1 MLEIDQTDS
10 WNYYIFD
17 NAVGS
22 KLFSAVYTC
31 LYGMTPLRTV
41 RLIERQVSAAHR
53 RAFLL
58 DPTVPRP
65 VPYTS
70 LVLIQWNEVHCVPWK
85 KLLTHCTQVH
95 GDTYGRT

>member
-1 MLEIDQTDS
+1 MLEIGQSGS
-10 WNYYIFD
+10 WNYYVFD

-22 KLFSAVYTC
+22 KLFTAVYTC
-31 LYGMTPLRTV
+31 LYGTSPLRIV
-41 RLIERQVSAAHR
+41 RLIERQVSEAHR

-58 DPTVPRP
+58 EPIVPRS
-65 VPYTS
+65 VPHTS

-95 GDTYGRT
+95 GGIYDRT